1 MVDNTCFKEAA
12 SGMGREI
19 VIFWLYN
26 FFGRELAQMLF
37 VLSFFGQAQNLD
49 IRKHFLDLFSQGM
62 MFSQKL
68 TGLQEFF

>member
-1 MVDNTCFKEAA
+1 
-12 SGMGREI
+12 MGWVGKLSSFGCI
-19 VIFWLYN
+19 I

-37 VLSFFGQAQNLD
+37 VLFFFGQAQNLD

-68 TGLQEFF
+68 TGVQEFF

>member
-1 MVDNTCFKEAA
+1 MVDNTCFKEAMR
-12 SGMGREI
+12 GMGREI

-26 FFGRELAQMLF
+26 FFWSRACANVVCF
-37 VLSFFGQAQNLD
+37 IFFGQAQNLD

-68 TGLQEFF
+68 TGVQEFF

>member
-1 MVDNTCFKEAA
+1 MVDNTCFKGATG
-12 SGMGREI
+12 GMGREI

-26 FFGRELAQMLF
+26 FLVASLRKCCLF
-37 VLSFFGQAQNLD
+37 YFFFGQAQNLD

-68 TGLQEFF
+68 TGVQEFF